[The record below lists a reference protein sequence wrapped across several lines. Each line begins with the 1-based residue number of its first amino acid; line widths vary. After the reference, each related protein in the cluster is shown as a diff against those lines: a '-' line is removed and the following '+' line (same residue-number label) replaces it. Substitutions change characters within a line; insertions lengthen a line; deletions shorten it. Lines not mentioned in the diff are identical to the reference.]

1 MVMNSN
7 DELGLRRKTSESFF
21 PSLIIF
27 PFGISFHLP
36 NHQSPSYFL
45 VEKLAVVPSILSSW
59 PLFKL
64 RLALHIKRTHHRLH
78 LSCFLLLNAGAHFL
92 FYFDAIF
99 FLLQFVFLS
108 RIYFFLLNC
117 RSSIFFCVWA
127 CHIRAGSSPRVSITV
142 SHDLLYSFWELTNRE
157 RSEKKLSRNFA
168 VLFSWLD
175 FMCW

>member
-45 VEKLAVVPSILSSW
+45 VEKLVVVPSILSSW

-78 LSCFLLLNAGAHFL
+78 LSCFLLLNAAAHFL

-99 FLLQFVFLS
+99 FLSSSSIRLFYPEY
-108 RIYFFLLNC
+108 IFFLLNC
-117 RSSIFFCVWA
+117 RSPIFFVFGHVTSGPA
-127 CHIRAGSSPRVSITV
+127 AAARA
-142 SHDLLYSFWELTNRE
+142 FQ
-157 RSEKKLSRNFA
+157 
-168 VLFSWLD
+168 
-175 FMCW
+175 